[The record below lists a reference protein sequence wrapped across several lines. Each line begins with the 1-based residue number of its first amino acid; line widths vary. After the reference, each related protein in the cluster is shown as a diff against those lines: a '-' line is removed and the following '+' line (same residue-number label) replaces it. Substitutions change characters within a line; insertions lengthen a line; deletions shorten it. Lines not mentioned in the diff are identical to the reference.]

1 MRVFCRRFSSGR
13 RGTDGVPSLQAALR
27 VLDLSRERSFS
38 KSVVKTAFLKKAKT
52 AHPDAGGDAAAFRW
66 LQQSYEVVLA
76 HSPSAH
82 SRSRDRIPFL
92 KQSVVNTPEELR
104 AAHRR
109 IRENMDKADSYNAE
123 ILQGLQRDAEMQQ
136 KGRQHKARENTHRW
150 RRQLRCGWFEEGWVD
165 ERVVGDG
172 RVVRTVRRRVTSP
185 TSDDSG
191 GDGNDDSFGESE
203 WEEWTAD
210 DGAPRQRTLVQMPV
224 RFELARKVFGD
235 VPFRSPQERHAAREE
250 FGNHALAVKR
260 FRDFFSGWN
269 AWGSG
274 G

>member
-1 MRVFCRRFSSGR
+1 MRVCRRFSSGR

-123 ILQGLQRDAEMQQ
+123 ILQGLQRDAEIQQ
-136 KGRQHKARENTHRW
+136 KG
-150 RRQLRCGWFEEGWVD
+150 
-165 ERVVGDG
+165 
-172 RVVRTVRRRVTSP
+172 
-185 TSDDSG
+185 
-191 GDGNDDSFGESE
+191 
-203 WEEWTAD
+203 
-210 DGAPRQRTLVQMPV
+210 
-224 RFELARKVFGD
+224 
-235 VPFRSPQERHAAREE
+235 AA
-250 FGNHALAVKR
+250 AQ
-260 FRDFFSGWN
+260 
-269 AWGSG
+269 GSG
-274 G
+274 KYSPLA